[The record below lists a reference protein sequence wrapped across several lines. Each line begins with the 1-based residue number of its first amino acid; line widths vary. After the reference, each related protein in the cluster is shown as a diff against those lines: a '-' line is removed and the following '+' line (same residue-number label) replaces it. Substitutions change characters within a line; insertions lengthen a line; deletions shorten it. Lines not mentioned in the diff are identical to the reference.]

1 MKLRMLKDTD
11 IPAISALY
19 FNTVRRVNSRD
30 YSPQQIDAWAPEIAP
45 NAFWQ
50 SRFGNFQVFVA
61 EEDADVVGFAEFD
74 NIGSRIDCFYVHYEK
89 QRTGIGAALLRL
101 IEDQAR
107 RRNLHRLFA
116 DASITAKPFFAK
128 NAFTVVAEQESL
140 YRGCS
145 FKQYAMEK
153 ALASGRTGRRT

>member
-1 MKLRMLKDTD
+1 MKLRMIKDVD

-19 FNTVRRVNSRD
+19 YHTVRRVNSRD
-30 YSPQQIDAWAPEIAP
+30 YNPQQIDAWAPEIAP
-45 NAFWQ
+45 NSFWQ
-50 SRFGNFQVFVA
+50 SRFGNYQVIVA
-61 EEDADVVGFAEFD
+61 EDDAGVVGFAEFD
-74 NIGSRIDCFYVHYEK
+74 NIGGRIDCFYVHHER
-89 QRTGIGAALLRL
+89 QRVGIGAALLGH

-116 DASITAKPFFAK
+116 DVGITAKPFFAK
-128 NAFTVVAEQESL
+128 YGFTVVTEQECP

-153 ALASGRTGRRT
+153 PLTCRK

>member
-1 MKLRMLKDTD
+1 MKLRMFKDAD
-11 IPAISALY
+11 IPAIAALY
-19 FNTVRRVNSRD
+19 YNTVRQVNARD
-30 YSPQQIDAWAPEIAP
+30 YNPRQIDAWAPEIAP

-50 SRFGNFQVFVA
+50 SRFGHYQVFVA
-61 EEDADVVGFAEFD
+61 EQDAGVVGFAEFD
-74 NIGSRIDCFYVHYEK
+74 NIGGRIDCFYVHHEK
-89 QRTGIGAALLRL
+89 QRTGIGAALLRR

-116 DASITAKPFFAK
+116 DVSITARPFFAK
-128 NAFTVVAEQESL
+128 NGFTLVAEQLSP

-153 ALASGRTGRRT
+153 LLTGR

>member
-1 MKLRMLKDTD
+1 MKLRMVNDTD

-19 FNTVRRVNSRD
+19 YNTVRRVNSRD
-30 YSPQQIDAWAPEIAP
+30 YNPQQIDAWAPEIAP
-45 NAFWQ
+45 NSFWQ

-74 NIGSRIDCFYVHYEK
+74 NIGGRIDCFYVHYEK
-89 QRTGIGAALLRL
+89 QRTGIGAALLRH

-107 RRNLHRLFA
+107 RRSLHRLFA
-116 DASITAKPFFAK
+116 DVSITARPFFEK
-128 NAFTVVAEQESL
+128 NGFTVVAEKESS
-140 YRGCS
+140 YRDCS

-153 ALASGRTGRRT
+153 VLTGR